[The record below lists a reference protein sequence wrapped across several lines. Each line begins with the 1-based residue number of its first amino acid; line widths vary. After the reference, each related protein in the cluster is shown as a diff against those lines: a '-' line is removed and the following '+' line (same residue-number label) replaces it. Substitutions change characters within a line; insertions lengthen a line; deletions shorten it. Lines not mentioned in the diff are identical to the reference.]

1 MSAEVQGAPRAAA
14 GEGMDVGGA
23 PDAPGAP
30 VTAGAGS
37 AEPEAAAAAP
47 TGSEPPRRIN
57 NLSLLDGKTFS
68 ATTVSGDI
76 SPAHAGDVG
85 LFHRDTRFLSYLE
98 LVVDGHRTVV
108 LSSSTQGN
116 LYAQIELATS
126 TLVLR
131 DGGAPENNL
140 HVRREQVMAG
150 HFYERVT
157 AENFNLQPVEITLEW
172 RFDADFADVFQVRGM
187 RVRPKG
193 RQREPEVTAD
203 GVIFAYD
210 GQDGIHRRTVLR
222 FDPPPETAEA
232 RRAVFQIRLNPRE
245 RRQILLII
253 TPETE
258 GDPVRATAGFSA
270 ALLDRRRQLEAF
282 CRESTQ
288 FESSDD
294 VFDACMATAVSDFFA
309 LRIPFAAR
317 AHPAM
322 GGGGADNG
330 AGGGAGGNRSR
341 EGEIIAA
348 GIPWFATVF
357 GRDSLIAA
365 YQSLLLRPQLA
376 RATLRFLARWQGRKV
391 DDWRDEQPGKIL
403 HEFREGELT
412 RSGEVPHAPYYG
424 SVDSTPLFLIVL
436 GEMFQW
442 TGDRELLEELLPA
455 ARAALNWI
463 EQYGDLD
470 GDGFVEYQR
479 RSPGGLDNQG
489 WKDSHDSNLHRDG
502 RPEPGPIALCE
513 VQGYC
518 YDARY
523 RWSRLLRILGDAAT
537 ADRVRREATELA
549 HRFERAFW
557 LPRQGYYAMSLDGGK
572 QPQEVISSNAGHLL
586 WSRII
591 GQDRARQ
598 VASRMM
604 RTEMFTG
611 WGVRTL
617 AADEP
622 TYNPLSYHRGSVWP
636 HDNSLLGLGLAFY
649 EQKDALIRIV
659 TGLFQ
664 AARHFRDLRLPELFV
679 GAQRREF
686 DMPVHY
692 PVSCSPQ
699 AWASGAMFL
708 LLTALLGLRPDAGRK
723 ELRVVNPVLP
733 EWLDWLRVRNMRIG
747 QSLVSLEFTR
757 RGQRA
762 FCSVLDVQGDRL
774 AISVDFTKRG

>member
-1 MSAEVQGAPRAAA
+1 MRSETEAGTPTGTEPCGEHRPEEGAATPKAACGAPAA
-14 GEGMDVGGA
+14 
-23 PDAPGAP
+23 
-30 VTAGAGS
+30 
-37 AEPEAAAAAP
+37 
-47 TGSEPPRRIN
+47 SEPPRRIN

-76 SPAHAGDVG
+76 APANASDVG

-98 LVVDGHRTVV
+98 LLVDGHRTVV
-108 LSSSTQGN
+108 LSSGTQGN

-126 TLVLR
+126 TLVRR

-140 HVRREQVMAG
+140 HVRREQVMAS

-187 RVRPKG
+187 RIPAQG
-193 RQREPEVTAD
+193 RQREPTVTAD
-203 GVIFAYD
+203 GVVFAYD
-210 GQDGIHRRTVLR
+210 GQDRIHRRTVLR
-222 FDPPPETAEA
+222 FDPPPAAPEA
-232 RRAVFQIRLNPRE
+232 HRARFHLRLNPRE
-245 RRQILLII
+245 RRVILLTV

-258 GDPVRATAGFSA
+258 GDPIQAAVGFSP
-270 ALLDRRRQLEAF
+270 ALEDQRRRLAAF
-282 CRESTQ
+282 CRESTRI
-288 FESSDD
+288 ESSDD
-294 VFDACMATAVSDFFA
+294 LFDACMETAVNDFFA

-322 GGGGADNG
+322 GGTGAEASPRGDTTLG
-330 AGGGAGGNRSR
+330 RSR

-376 RATLRFLARWQGRKV
+376 EATLRFLARWQGRTV
-391 DDWRDEQPGKIL
+391 NDWRDEQPGKIL

-412 RSGEVPHAPYYG
+412 RGGEVPHAPYYG

-436 GEMFQW
+436 GETFQW

-455 ARAALNWI
+455 ARAALGWI

-470 GDGFVEYQR
+470 GDGFVEYLR

-502 RPEPGPIALCE
+502 RPEPPPIALCE

-523 RWSRLLRILGDAAT
+523 RLSRLLRLLGDAAT
-537 ADRVRREATELA
+537 AERVRREATDLA

-557 LPRQGYYAMSLDGGK
+557 LPRQGYYAMSLDGEK
-572 QPQEVISSNAGHLL
+572 RPQEVISSNAGHLL

-591 GQDRARQ
+591 GQDRARL
-598 VASRMM
+598 VASRLL
-604 RTEMFTG
+604 RAEMFTG
-611 WGVRTL
+611 WGIRTL

-636 HDNSLLGLGLAFY
+636 HDNSLIGLGLAFY
-649 EQKDALIRIV
+649 EQKAALVRIF

-664 AARHFRDLRLPELFV
+664 AARHFRDTRLPELFV

-686 DMPVHY
+686 DTPVHY

-708 LLTALLGLRPDAGRK
+708 LLTALLGLRPDAGKK

-733 EWLDWLRVRNMRIG
+733 EWLDWLRLRNMRIG
-747 QSLVSLEFTR
+747 QSVVSLEFTR

-762 FCSVLDVQGDRL
+762 FCSVLDQQGDRL
-774 AISVDFTKRG
+774 AISVDFTKRA